1 LSSGNSLALV
11 TGIIAAGLYGNI
23 GISGSFEILVR
34 GLFPCELIDG
44 KIEVVYINIVE
55 NWMHGPRLMSKKG
68 RVIWTGACPAF
79 PPRMLANTRGS
90 WHYSPYFLLL
100 DFG

>member
-1 LSSGNSLALV
+1 MV

-68 RVIWTGACPAF
+68 RVIWTGVCPAF
-79 PPRMLANTRGS
+79 TRERQLTHDDLGI
-90 WHYSPYFLLL
+90 YSPYFLLL
-100 DFG
+100 GFG